1 MGLVQKCRRDSTF
14 KSSCAINKSYELEL
28 MIMLSRGV
36 LMCKI
41 GITGLFA
48 HF

>member
-14 KSSCAINKSYELEL
+14 KSFCAINKAYELEL
-28 MIMLSRGV
+28 MIMLSLGV

-41 GITGLFA
+41 EINGLFA